1 MMKLIKLTDLFLI
14 EYGNQLDLNKL
25 IKAENGINFVNRSA
39 KNLGISAKVKKIDN
53 IEPYEAGL
61 LTVALGGS
69 VLSSFVQPKAF
80 YTGQNVKVL
89 KPKLKMNDLLK
100 KYYCFAINKN
110 AFRYSTCGR
119 EANSTFDNLLVP
131 SLDEAKKVVSKIP
144 TKKEPSAKSIT
155 NISIELN
162 ERNYEWFELDDI
174 FDVKKGKRLTKADMT
189 NGTTPFIGAIDTDNG
204 WTAFIGQP
212 AIFSQNTITVNYNGN
227 GVAESFYQDTPFWAS
242 DDVNVLY
249 PKFKMNA
256 FNALFLI
263 TLIRQEKYRF
273 SYGRKW
279 HQERM
284 KKSKIK
290 LPIDQQGNP
299 DWQFMENYIKSLPY
313 SAAL

>member
-1 MMKLIKLTDLFLI
+1 MKLIKLTDLFLI

>member
-1 MMKLIKLTDLFLI
+1 
-14 EYGNQLDLNKL
+14 
-25 IKAENGINFVNRSA
+25 
-39 KNLGISAKVKKIDN
+39 
-53 IEPYEAGL
+53 
-61 LTVALGGS
+61 
-69 VLSSFVQPKAF
+69 
-80 YTGQNVKVL
+80 
-89 KPKLKMNDLLK
+89 
-100 KYYCFAINKN
+100 
-110 AFRYSTCGR
+110 
-119 EANSTFDNLLVP
+119 
-131 SLDEAKKVVSKIP
+131 
-144 TKKEPSAKSIT
+144 
-155 NISIELN
+155 
-162 ERNYEWFELDDI
+162 
-174 FDVKKGKRLTKADMT
+174 MT